1 MTMVKR
7 LFGCVLT
14 ALLLAAPLVAMQ
26 PPTEPARD
34 GFVPLDSLPPQEQ
47 LPAAPLLITAY
58 VFVWVL
64 LMVYLWSI
72 ANRLNKVEREMQT
85 LQRRAPGGAAR

>member
-1 MTMVKR
+1 MTMLKR
-7 LFGCVLT
+7 LLGCLLT
-14 ALLLAAPLVAMQ
+14 VLLLAAPLAAMQ
-26 PPTEPARD
+26 PPTGAARD

-64 LMVYLWSI
+64 LMTYLWSI
-72 ANRLNKVEREMQT
+72 ARRIGKVEREMQT
-85 LQRRAPGGAAR
+85 LQRRAPGSAAR